1 MNATEDIKL
10 SYFLATIRQDVPI
23 SLDLEAMKC
32 KEPDAETLAKLF
44 DELEFKTLTNK
55 FLGKAE
61 KTKKKSQ
68 RQLDLFA
75 EITPD
80 GQEETKTS
88 SMKALKQRS
97 TNTISL
103 IMWTMRLFYM
113 IFYGQKKFFV

>member
-1 MNATEDIKL
+1 M
-10 SYFLATIRQDVPI
+10 
-23 SLDLEAMKC
+23 
-32 KEPDAETLAKLF
+32 AKLF

-80 GQEETKTS
+80 DQEETKNEQYESIKTTQH
-88 SMKALKQRS
+88 KYHLIDNVDDALV
-97 TNTISL
+97 
-103 IMWTMRLFYM
+103 
-113 IFYGQKKFFV
+113 FYGQKKFFV